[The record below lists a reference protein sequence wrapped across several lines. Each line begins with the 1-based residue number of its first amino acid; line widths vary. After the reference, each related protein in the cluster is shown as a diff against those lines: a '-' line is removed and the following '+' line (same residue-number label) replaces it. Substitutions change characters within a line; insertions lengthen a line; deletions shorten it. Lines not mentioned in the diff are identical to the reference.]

1 MMSLDRSYPFYDESR
16 YNDRTTRSPWPI
28 TDKTHECITRREAI
42 LLVDNG
48 KIQLL
53 LCLGIPIITY
63 LFLLVLITHRIWSK
77 YCWKKDE
84 KQTENLQHDS
94 KDLTEV
100 ITHQDEPEDLSVMTN
115 PKMKLLATVL
125 SFFFQEDSNKNI
137 IQITLIKLLPMSI
150 NPFNLTR
157 NFKLYYSAFS
167 PVFIEIPIRNNATET
182 TWVSDGITMGYL
194 KDRINEIGADYFGE
208 LTTTTTTTTTS
219 ATSLNK
225 IENNCYSYPS
235 TNLLIGFII
244 GIALI

>member
-125 SFFFQEDSNKNI
+125 SFFFQEDSF
-137 IQITLIKLLPMSI
+137 LDWS
-150 NPFNLTR
+150 
-157 NFKLYYSAFS
+157 
-167 PVFIEIPIRNNATET
+167 
-182 TWVSDGITMGYL
+182 
-194 KDRINEIGADYFGE
+194 
-208 LTTTTTTTTTS
+208 
-219 ATSLNK
+219 
-225 IENNCYSYPS
+225 
-235 TNLLIGFII
+235 
-244 GIALI
+244 